1 MKHFHFFGRLA
12 AVLLTAIL
20 TLPLYAQLPE
30 ENHNLDLGT
39 HGIGEIVTIPD
50 FEGVV
55 FHNSYEQAPLPESAY
70 TQGDYSYVR
79 VKVTDKGWTDPAYYW
94 QYELAGIWC
103 MNNGEDEIHLTRY
116 EFDEYGSPIK
126 QHNYT
131 ITITVA
137 GGMVEVGTWE
147 PWCSTETPDAT
158 VLKDTSIHYGDSYYD
173 QGSWQYAPID
183 NYVGF
188 RYVYSCNEING
199 EMVKS
204 WYCVSPE
211 DITVESSD
219 PEVVSVEWNSM
230 GNYHEIKGLKR
241 GQATITV
248 SAAAAIDSWNSEP
261 KHVAKSVSYQVTVTG
276 DAGPNIG
283 FYENYDPLTSMTL
296 AGSYE
301 TPYYWPTVREDGDY
315 YPYSGTLNVT
325 SSNTSVATIDDPTS
339 AEVHFT
345 FAGYGTTT
353 ITATVPGDDYTDE
366 ATASFTLTYEDPNAT
381 DMYFTDYEGNRI
393 DTMNVGTDEYGNP
406 VYPYYNTGNYYTGAR
421 LVIKK
426 HSNGDD
432 MSWAYVTFAP
442 EDSEKAQVNHS
453 GRDANGWY
461 TQFECLALGET
472 DIVATFE
479 GDNWDEQ
486 GGYWVY
492 SPATARLHINYINTY
507 RKEASLHFM
516 DGYVETTSYSHTDS
530 DCAHRGISYTMPQF
544 QVWMRDETNE
554 HTVYYGDPLP
564 LTVTSSDESVVQVSY
579 DENDHFIAC
588 DPKGY
593 GTATITVTFAGDDTY
608 AESTGTISYSFYKN
622 TTPMHECILVDK
634 QGNPMTNIVATEGD
648 LIDAPDI
655 VRADGEEL
663 CYTYLAM
670 ATTTDRSRWRLKPEC
685 SCWDYFY
692 PKNAGLDTIVFTY
705 RRESFFDDNER
716 DYWAYRDQA
725 IELRIPVVIMPYFTP
740 VSADV
745 QTNLNLNPEGNENVS
760 FSTTE
765 NDTYNSST
773 GQLEIKSVVTAAN
786 LKLALDSMAT
796 GLKDWNDLLPGAT
809 TFNLQPGAGKI
820 RIQCSTV
827 EGYELKVLVRDHGT
841 ATITQPSMGFAEVDY
856 DVEQITAVLIYLWP
870 TTNASPAPQRRV
882 AKAVK
887 DEAPHAVIR
896 SIVVQ
901 PASGETPTAI
911 DEIDSSSLRGGDR
924 GRLILINGQI
934 FILRDGKAYDLM
946 GRKLRE

>member
-1 MKHFHFFGRLA
+1 MRNNYFFGRLA

-103 MNNGEDEIHLTRY
+103 MNNGDDEIHLTRY

-158 VLKDTSIHYGDSYYD
+158 VLKDTTIHYGEYYYK
-173 QGSWQYAPID
+173 QGVYTECPIE
-183 NYVGF
+183 NFVGF
-188 RYVYSCNEING
+188 RYVVSCYENNG
-199 EMVKS
+199 ELVKS
-204 WYCVSPE
+204 WYCVSPG

-219 PEVVSVEWNSM
+219 PEVVTVEWNEY
-230 GNYHEIKGLKR
+230 GNYHTLTGLKR

-248 SAAAAIDSWNSEP
+248 STTATIDSWNSEP
-261 KHVAKSVSYQVTVTG
+261 QHVAKSVSYKVTVTG

-283 FYENYDPLTSMTL
+283 FYQDYEPLTEMTL
-296 AGSYE
+296 AGSYD
-301 TPYYWPTVREDGDY
+301 TPYYWPVVRDEMYDLF
-315 YPYSGTLNVT
+315 SGTLNVT
-325 SSNTSVATIDDPTS
+325 SSNSAVATIDDPTS

-345 FAGYGTTT
+345 FQGYGSTI
-353 ITATVPGDDYTDE
+353 ITATVPGNETTDE
-366 ATASFTLTYEDPNAT
+366 STASFTLTYEDPNAT

-406 VYPYYNTGNYYTGAR
+406 VYPYTNFPDNYFTGAR
-421 LVIKK
+421 LVIRK
-426 HSNGDD
+426 HSTGEYLY
-432 MSWAYVTFAP
+432 WADVTIAP
-442 EDSEKAQVNHS
+442 EDPTKVQINTTGQDSEGK
-453 GRDANGWY
+453 Y
-461 TQFECLALGET
+461 TQFECLAFGET

-479 GDNWDEQ
+479 GDTWDVQ

-492 SPATARLHINYINTY
+492 SPATARLHINYVNTY
-507 RKEASLHFM
+507 RREATLHFM

-530 DCAHRGISYTMPQF
+530 DCAHRGISFSLPQF
-544 QVWMRDETNE
+544 DTWLKDETTGN
-554 HTVYYGDPLP
+554 TVYTFDPLP

-579 DENDHFIAC
+579 DEDTHFIAC

-608 AESTGTISYSFYKN
+608 AEATGTISYSFIKN

-634 QGNPMTNIVATEGD
+634 HGNPFPDIVATEGD

-655 VRADGEEL
+655 VRADGEDL

-705 RRESFFDDNER
+705 RRESFFDDNEH

-725 IELRIPVVIMPYFTP
+725 IELRIPVEIHPLMPP
-740 VSADV
+740 VSATQ
-745 QTNLNLNPEGNENVS
+745 QTQMNMNPATNAS
-760 FSTTE
+760 MAFSNTV
-765 NDTYNSST
+765 NDFYNSEEE
-773 GQLEIKSVVTAAN
+773 QLEIKSVVDPEK
-786 LKLALDSMAT
+786 LKLAVDSMAAGT
-796 GLKDWNDLLPGAT
+796 KDWNDLLPGAT
-809 TFNLQPGAGKI
+809 TFNLQPGKGKI
-820 RIQCSTV
+820 RIQCATV
-827 EGYELKVLVRDHGT
+827 EGYELKVLVRGKET
-841 ATITQPSMGFAEVDY
+841 VSVSQPVMGYAEVSY
-856 DVEQITAVLIYLWP
+856 DVENITAVLIYLSQIP
-870 TTNASPAPQRRV
+870 SASPAPQHRV
-882 AKAVK
+882 AKAIK
-887 DEAPHAVIR
+887 DEAPRAVIKA
-896 SIVVQ
+896 IEIQ
-901 PASGETPTAI
+901 PVSSEVPTGI
-911 DEIDSSSLRGGDR
+911 DENLQSEIINHKFIKDGQL
-924 GRLILINGQI
+924 LIE
-934 FILRDGKAYDLM
+934 REGKLYNAQ
-946 GRKLRE
+946 GIQVK